1 MGNIVD
7 AGINNSIIR
16 MIFIFYSFPT
26 HEYPPKLQL
35 PVAPEVLS

>member
-1 MGNIVD
+1 MGNIVG
-7 AGINNSIIR
+7 AGINNSIIS

-35 PVAPEVLS
+35 PVDPEVLS